1 MAVPLE
7 RGRRLASQN
16 RVAPQVAREFFG
28 AYSQNLEDTGY
39 AQIHTLRELSSFYS
53 DKSNVKCFRRA
64 ISIPPR
70 AILCSYLFVQGE
82 SHEVCDG
89 MCGRFSLHSRDGRV
103 SCSPRAFA
111 GF

>member
-28 AYSQNLEDTGY
+28 AYSQNVEDSRL
-39 AQIHTLRELSSFYS
+39 TLRDSYIKRDIRFYS
-53 DKSNVKCFRRA
+53 DRSNVRGFRRA

-70 AILCSYLFVQGE
+70 AILCSYSFVHGE

-89 MCGRFSLHSRDGRV
+89 MCGGFSLHSRDGRV
-103 SCSPRAFA
+103 Q
-111 GF
+111 